1 LREAL
6 AAASHDYILTEPSE
20 ARPRSKRE
28 GAVPPKRRGSRRST
42 QKSRRVAGFIVSALC
57 VAALGGIAINALVLQ
72 KARHPAPLFG
82 RTAPTR
88 GQKAPP
94 ELAAAPAPVP
104 APRPHEIAP
113 GTQAEAPASVTQDR
127 ATIAP
132 PAAAPSVLATDTK
145 PRDAIAQ
152 LLLGNSPEAQSA
164 AAPAPDKT
172 VLAAQKA
179 LVKLGFVLKPDGVM
193 GATTRQAIERY
204 ERDHHRASNGELTPA
219 VLRRLAAESGAQI
232 N

>member
-1 LREAL
+1 MREAL

-20 ARPRSKRE
+20 PRPRSKRE
-28 GAVPPKRRGSRRST
+28 GTVPPKRRGSRRSA

-82 RTAPTR
+82 RPAPTH
-88 GQKAPP
+88 GQKAPA

-104 APRPHEIAP
+104 TPRPHEIAP
-113 GTQAEAPASVTQDR
+113 ATQAEAQAPATQDKAA
-127 ATIAP
+127 ATP
-132 PAAAPSVLATDTK
+132 PPAAPSVLATETK

-152 LLLGNSPEAQSA
+152 LLLGNGPEAQSA

-204 ERDHHRASNGELTPA
+204 ERDHRRASNGELTPA
-219 VLRRLAAESGAQI
+219 VLRRLAAESGVQI